1 MEIIFASGGTYLDDH
16 CSGDHECIFF
26 LLKILNFQVVLEL
39 GLWWCLKVILSDT
52 WEVILAFYSSEVVQ
66 C

>member
-26 LLKILNFQVVLEL
+26 FIENFEFPSGVGAGVV
-39 GLWWCLKVILSDT
+39 
-52 WEVILAFYSSEVVQ
+52 VVPEGHSQ
-66 C
+66 